1 MSLTIGKLARAAGV
15 RIDTVRYYERRGL
28 MPEPRR
34 SASGYRHY
42 APDAVRRLRFIRRAQ
57 SLGFTLDE
65 IGELLSLR
73 ADPANHAEVRAAA
86 RARRDDIEH
95 RIRELSALR
104 DSLDGLIRDCR
115 AADRRGAECPILGV
129 LEHGFDGADPDAR

>member
-57 SLGFTLDE
+57 SVSYTHLTLPT
-65 IGELLSLR
+65 IYS
-73 ADPANHAEVRAAA
+73 V
-86 RARRDDIEH
+86 
-95 RIRELSALR
+95 
-104 DSLDGLIRDCR
+104 
-115 AADRRGAECPILGV
+115 
-129 LEHGFDGADPDAR
+129 